1 MSIEEHFNTFEI
13 IWVQKKK
20 VGSGMQW
27 IPKPINFS
35 QRVEEKKFLIKTL
48 KQKVLQIY
56 EEITGVGDLTI
67 EKSAAIF
74 FSNYTLLAEFFM
86 KIGKLDQ
93 AQEDDLTNKGAKA
106 LVIQKRKTLKY

>member
-13 IWVQKKK
+13 IWVQKKR

-35 QRVEEKKFLIKTL
+35 QRVEEKRFLIKTL
-48 KQKVLQIY
+48 KSKVLEMYQ
-56 EEITGVGDLTI
+56 EITGLTDLTQ

-74 FSNYTLLAEFFM
+74 YTNYTLLAEFFM
-86 KIGKLDQ
+86 KINKADQ
-93 AQEDDLTNKGAKA
+93 L
-106 LVIQKRKTLKY
+106 